1 MNENFNFIMNSK
13 FEILKELAAIT
24 HGKINIAGGNV
35 FQHEIYLAIKES
47 GKHNEVHEEYSIPL
61 VNKGKR
67 KHHKVDILTVDDDTV
82 TASNSK
88 GKSFNSTDSE
98 DAKLNDVK
106 HFIRSIQKQFPN
118 KKVIYQFFKD
128 EFVSGKI
135 SLYDYFV
142 ENGVPVYNTER
153 YLIDNYGI
161 DFDALEQRRQKEC
174 VRRCEDALNNAGYNV
189 KELYEAR
196 S

>member
-1 MNENFNFIMNSK
+1 MNK
-13 FEILKELAAIT
+13 FTFWKEVAAIS
-24 HGKINIAGGNV
+24 HGKVNISGGNV

-47 GKHNEVHEEYSIPL
+47 GKHKEVYEEYKIPL
-61 VNKGKR
+61 VDKGKR
-67 KHHKVDILTVDDDTV
+67 KNHKVDILTVDDDIVIAT
-82 TASNSK
+82 NSK
-88 GKSFNSTDSE
+88 GKSFNATDSE

-106 HFIRSIQKQFPN
+106 HFIRSIQKKFPN

-135 SLYDYFV
+135 ALYDYFV

-153 YLIDNYGI
+153 YLIDNYDI
-161 DFDALEQRRQKEC
+161 DFDALEQRRQTEC
-174 VRRCEDALNNAGYNV
+174 IRRAEEAWKNAGYNLE
-189 KELYEAR
+189 KLYETC